1 MPAAAIPRPGLA
13 EAFDRIDD
21 FLAVQGPSLDRDA
34 VVALQAA
41 VGVDDESRAVIRER
55 VAALVDS
62 GHGVAGG
69 SLLLGILL
77 GLFAADGGAV

>member
-1 MPAAAIPRPGLA
+1 MSAPRPGLD

-21 FLAVQGPSLDRDA
+21 FLAVQGSALNRDA
-34 VVALQAA
+34 VLALQAS

-55 VAALVDS
+55 AAALADA

-69 SLLLGILL
+69 SLLLGILV
-77 GLFAADGGAV
+77 GLFAADRADL